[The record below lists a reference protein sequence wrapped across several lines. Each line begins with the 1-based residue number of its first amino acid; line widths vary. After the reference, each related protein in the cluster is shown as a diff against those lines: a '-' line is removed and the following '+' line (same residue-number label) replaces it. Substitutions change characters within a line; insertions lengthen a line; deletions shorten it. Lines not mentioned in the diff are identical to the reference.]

1 MDNVKVILVV
11 VISVV
16 FVVAI
21 VAGISYYIGN
31 HNCKDHKLTLDI
43 SGMPAGKPIPQAM
56 HMAGGGASGGAR
68 GGAKEIVS
76 PDEAKEMAS
85 GKGKFSKKIVLMI
98 YSPGCGHC
106 TTTKPALNAAANGC
120 SVPFY
125 TIDITKHRDV
135 LNKFKVTGV
144 PHVILVEGGA
154 EMAKYSGDRSPA
166 SFKAFAERQVMPS
179 QAFQ

>member
-16 FVVAI
+16 FVAAI
-21 VAGISYYIGN
+21 VAGIAYYIGN
-31 HNCKDHKLTLDI
+31 QNCKDHKLTLDI
-43 SGMPAGKPIPQAM
+43 SGIPAGKPPTMTPQAM
-56 HMAGGGASGGAR
+56 HMASSGS
-68 GGAKEIVS
+68 KEIVN
-76 PDEAKEMAS
+76 PEEAKEMAS
-85 GKGKFSKKIVLMI
+85 GKGKFSKKVVLMI

-106 TTTKPALNAAANGC
+106 TTTKPALNAAATGC

-144 PHVILVEGGA
+144 PHIIMVEGGA
-154 EMAKYSGDRSPA
+154 EVAKYSGDRSPA
-166 SFKAFAERQVMPS
+166 SFKAFAERQVMPA
-179 QAFQ
+179 QAYQ